1 MDKKWLTSWM
11 DGTFSS
17 AGILSTSVAVLG
29 VPEDCRKKTV
39 ISANKWLIQSYV
51 EKGKK
56 KIEKVKHH

>member
-29 VPEDCRKKTV
+29 VLEDCWKRTV
-39 ISANKWLIQSYV
+39 ICSQQMANTKLCW
-51 EKGKK
+51 K
-56 KIEKVKHH
+56 EKV

>member
-1 MDKKWLTSWM
+1 M

-29 VPEDCRKKTV
+29 VPEDSWKKTV

-51 EKGKK
+51 EKGKFRF
-56 KIEKVKHH
+56 EKVKHH